1 MNLILK
7 RHFFGDEDEK
17 KLAIF
22 LYQVSGN
29 VTIFSKHDKGE
40 KIFGE
45 KTNINE
51 NEYKLILF
59 FWVGN

>member
-29 VTIFSKHDKGE
+29 VTIFSKHDKL
-40 KIFGE
+40 KIM
-45 KTNINE
+45 
-51 NEYKLILF
+51 ILF
-59 FWVGN
+59 IDINWILKV